1 MLRSTSRVVAP
12 SVRALRA
19 PLVPNVRIPYT
30 PFEQLRMKS
39 DSPQKPESDDSAQAK
54 LEQLANFL
62 ESQPQERP
70 SPMRPSR
77 THTQRPAMSGAR
89 RQDQVGPTKSF
100 QNGQYYDPYTLDPTN
115 MTFQPRR
122 RALPLLG
129 PSKREAMKQDPIH
142 ILGLNP
148 AKPSLAD
155 DTYKNGALL
164 SEYTSEMGKI
174 LPRNITGLTRKS
186 QRYIGKAIR
195 RARALGILPVMS
207 RGRGPK
213 GGDWR

>member
-1 MLRSTSRVVAP
+1 MARVHPV
-12 SVRALRA
+12 RA
-19 PLVPNVRIPYT
+19 PLARASLVP
-30 PFEQLRMKS
+30 LRWKS
-39 DSPQKPESDDSAQAK
+39 DGPQKPEENDSAQAK
-54 LEQLANFL
+54 LDQLANFL
-62 ESQPQERP
+62 ESQPQEQP
-70 SPMRPSR
+70 KASR
-77 THTQRPAMSGAR
+77 LPRAQTQRPSMAGAR
-89 RQDQVGPTKSF
+89 RNDQVGPTKSF
-100 QNGQYYDPYTLDPTN
+100 QNGQYYDPYTLEPTN

-129 PSKREAMKQDPIH
+129 PSKRDAMKQDPIH

-155 DTYKNGALL
+155 DTYKNGPLL
-164 SEYTSEMGKI
+164 SEYVSEMGKI